1 MRFERSATPR
11 SLRVRLASP
20 AVAAVVFGL
29 LGAMSA
35 SGATLDRIRESGHLR
50 LGYLADARPFSY
62 RAESGAAEGYAVELC
77 QKVAEQ
83 VKADLRLADLAV
95 DWVQV
100 SPDDRLR
107 EVQAGGIDLLCAPM
121 TATLGRRQDVSFSI
135 PVFASGV
142 RAALRADAPA
152 ALRQA
157 LGDTP
162 STRPVWRGSPAAKL
176 LEKKSFAVV
185 SGTTTEGWLASRLDS
200 FQIDARTVPVPDY
213 RTGLQQLT
221 EGKVDV
227 LFGDRSAML
236 GAMDADTT
244 RKVTI
249 LDRLLTHEPLAL
261 PLARGDEDFRLAVDR
276 ALAAL
281 YSSGDFPELY
291 RRSFGGFDDGT
302 RAFFLWNTPT
312 Q

>member
-1 MRFERSATPR
+1 MQIERSAIPR
-11 SLRVRLASP
+11 GIRMRLASP
-20 AVAAVVFGL
+20 AVAIVVFGL
-29 LGAMSA
+29 LGAVSA

-50 LGYLADARPFSY
+50 LGYLADARPFSS

-83 VKADLRLADLAV
+83 VKADLHLTDLAV

-121 TATLGRRQDVSFSI
+121 SATLGRRQDVSFSI

-142 RAALRADAPA
+142 RAALRADAAA
-152 ALRQA
+152 ALREA
-157 LGDTP
+157 LSETP
-162 STRPVWRGSPAAKL
+162 RERPVWRGSPAAKL

-185 SGTTTEGWLASRLDS
+185 SGTTTESWLASRLDS
-200 FQIDARTVPVPDY
+200 FQIDAKTVPVPDF

-236 GAMDADTT
+236 GAMDADTN
-244 RKVTI
+244 RKVTV

-261 PLARGDEDFRLAVDR
+261 PLARGDDDFRLAVDR

-281 YSSGDFPELY
+281 FASADFPELY
-291 RRSFGGFDDGT
+291 RRSFGDFDDGT
-302 RAFFLWNTPT
+302 RTFFQWITPP